1 MNAMDLRNL
10 GLFRVMT
17 DKMAWHNQ
25 RQEIL
30 ARNVANA
37 DTPEYRPHDIVPFD
51 FKRELRQAKGLPLSG
66 QKPGHLSVSMD
77 GAGYREGKAGTSYET
92 APAGNAVVLEEQ
104 MMLVGRNAA
113 DYQTL
118 LNIYR
123 KQVGMLRTAIGR
135 SGTQ

>member
-1 MNAMDLRNL
+1 MDLRNL

-17 DKMAWHNQ
+17 EKMDWHNQ

-37 DTPEYRPHDIVPFD
+37 DTPEYRPHDLVAFD
-51 FKRELRQAKGLPLSG
+51 FKRELRQANGIPLAGNRAGHISDVKDKGTFR
-66 QKPGHLSVSMD
+66 D
-77 GAGYREGKAGTSYET
+77 GKTRTTYET
-92 APAGNAVVLEEQ
+92 APAGNSVVLEEQ
-104 MMLVGRNAA
+104 MILAGRNAM

-135 SGTQ
+135 SGGS

>member
-1 MNAMDLRNL
+1 MDMNNI
-10 GLFRVMT
+10 GLFRLMT
-17 DKMAWHNQ
+17 EKMAWHNQ

-37 DTPEYRPHDIVPFD
+37 DTPGYRPRDLVAFD
-51 FKRELRQAKGLPLSG
+51 FKRELRDQGGIDLAGTRA
-66 QKPGHLSVSMD
+66 GHISVTRD
-77 GAGYREGKAGTSYET
+77 GAGFRDDKARSWET

-104 MMLVGRNAA
+104 MLMVGRNAV

-135 SGTQ
+135 AGGGGQ

>member
-1 MNAMDLRNL
+1 MDLRNL

-17 DKMAWHNQ
+17 DKMTWHNQ

-37 DTPEYRPHDIVPFD
+37 DTPEYRPRDLVAFD
-51 FKRELRQAKGLPLSG
+51 FKRELRQANDLPLAGSKG
-66 QKPGHLSVSMD
+66 GHIAVATD
-77 GAGYREGKAGTSYET
+77 GATYRDGKTRTTYET

-104 MMLVGRNAA
+104 MMMVGRNAM
-113 DYQTL
+113 DYQSL

-135 SGTQ
+135 GSGGQ